1 MKRAFTSSL
10 LSIVVVWLAFFAWS
24 RSASVP
30 TPAVKP
36 AAIDYSFDASAL
48 NRSNENRLT
57 SYADMLDKV
66 TPGVVGVYPSTK
78 TNPDLLQL
86 SAAGR
91 GGNGRGGRG
100 TGGNGPTATPPAGS
114 GSGSGPGATTPNGTG
129 GRGGRG
135 RRGGGGIALLP
146 PNKPDWSGPDSIDYW
161 YLGVG
166 SGCIISADG
175 YILTNHH
182 VVTDSQYAVDAIL
195 VKLPDG
201 REFAA
206 TVIGSDEATDLALLK
221 INAKNLPTIKLADS
235 DKLHVGDIVFAIGNP
250 MDVGLTVTHGIV
262 SAMGR
267 QVNSSDD
274 PSQSKVHFENFI
286 QTDASIN
293 EGNSGGPLVDAE
305 GRLVGLNSEILSAS
319 RTGGSIGIGFAV
331 PSNLARHV
339 ADDLINGNTVHRGVL
354 GVGTKD
360 IDHNLAQAMGM
371 ANTHGAIVTTIDER
385 SPAAKSDLKRYD
397 VVLKVNDSEVDS
409 TGKLRYLLALADP
422 GTAANLT
429 ILRDGKPRNVK
440 VVLADRSVL
449 YNDTGESAQ
458 TPASTVAAPT
468 VPLRNNGELLTGVT
482 LTPLTDELHSSSGP
496 DSIPDDV
503 QGLIVTQV
511 QNASPYY
518 NLFRSG
524 AVIMEVNKKPITT
537 VDELKAN
544 LKSGALNMFYIYLPT
559 FNTQVAGRPFSIPA
573 HTDLV
578 TEVVPESKS
587 QN

>member
-1 MKRAFTSSL
+1 MFFVWSTGAPVSATADKGTAAQ
-10 LSIVVVWLAFFAWS
+10 LSK
-24 RSASVP
+24 P
-30 TPAVKP
+30 PA
-36 AAIDYSFDASAL
+36 INYTFDAAAL
-48 NRSNENRLT
+48 NRSNQSQLT
-57 SYADMLDKV
+57 SYGDMLDKV

-78 TNPDLLQL
+78 TNPDLLQI
-86 SAAGR
+86 SAAR
-91 GGNGRGGRG
+91 GSGTGRGGRG
-100 TGGNGPTATPPAGS
+100 APGAPGNGPAATPPASTDPGL
-114 GSGSGPGATTPNGTG
+114 SGPPSATPPSGT

-135 RRGGGGIALLP
+135 RRGGGGLALLP
-146 PNKPDWSGPDSIDYW
+146 PNKPDWSGPDSTDYW

-182 VVTDSQYAVDAIL
+182 VVTDAQFGIDAIL

-201 REFAA
+201 REFSAK
-206 TVIGSDEATDLALLK
+206 VIGSDEATDLALLK
-221 INAKNLPTIKLADS
+221 IEAKNLPTIKMADS

-267 QVNSSDD
+267 QVNSSED
-274 PSQSKVHFENFI
+274 PTQAKLHFENFI

-305 GRLVGLNSEILSAS
+305 GRLIGLNSEILSAG
-319 RTGGSIGIGFAV
+319 RAGGSIGIGFAV

-354 GVGTKD
+354 GVGSQD
-360 IDHNLAQAMGM
+360 IDHNLALAMGM
-371 ANTHGAIVTTIDER
+371 PNTHGAIVTTIDER
-385 SPAAKSDLKRYD
+385 SPAAKSDLQRYD
-397 VVLKVNDSEVDS
+397 VVLKVNDNEVDS
-409 TGKLRYLLALADP
+409 TGKLRYLVALADP
-422 GTAANLT
+422 GSAVNLT
-429 ILRDGKPRNVK
+429 VLRNGQPKNVK

-449 YNDTGESAQ
+449 YADNGGGSTAATVS
-458 TPASTVAAPT
+458 PAPTAAPA
-468 VPLRNNGELLTGVT
+468 RNNGELLTGVT
-482 LTPLTDELHSSSGP
+482 ITPLTEDLHNASGMDVVP
-496 DSIPDDV
+496 SDV

-511 QNASPYY
+511 QTNSPYF

-537 VDELKAN
+537 MDELKAN
-544 LKSGALNMFYIYLPT
+544 LKTGGLNMFYIYQPT
-559 FNTQVAGRPFSIPA
+559 FKSQVGGRPFTIPA

-578 TEVVPESKS
+578 TEVVPENKP
-587 QN
+587 